1 MLRSGNTARIARNTL
16 LLYIRMAVVMLVSLY
31 TGRVVLNVLGVAD
44 YGVYNVVS
52 GIVVL
57 FSFLNTALSNSS
69 QRYLSITVAEGDKA
83 GLENTFAVCLAL
95 HLMLA
100 AVILALCE
108 TVGLYYVRHYLSVP
122 EGKEQLAVATFHLA
136 VAATCANVLRVPFYA
151 VLISFENMS
160 AVAYQSMLEA
170 ALKLGGVLLLP
181 FIPGEKLIVYSMT
194 LLAVYVL
201 VLLSFA
207 LFALIR
213 YHIALRRVSD
223 WRLLREFT
231 GFSGWNMLGGVADVT
246 YQQGTNL
253 LINHFCGVTVNAA
266 VGIMNQVRTA
276 VYSFV
281 YNLQLAANPQIIKS
295 YSSGDLQWFYSL
307 ISLVSRAGYALM
319 LMMGLPMILNMD
331 YVLDL
336 WLVSVP
342 EYAVQFCRLILIF
355 CIVDSLTG
363 PLWVAMQASGKISFY
378 TLATGFAVLLNLPLS
393 YVALKAG
400 YEPASVYLIQIF
412 LCAISLVIKLLFV
425 RSKVGLSLAAFF
437 KEVILPLLAVTV
449 ISVSATWLA
458 GFRPDGIFKLLITLL
473 VSFLSVSA
481 SMFYIGLK
489 PGERLALKAKIRSWL
504 RR

>member
-1 MLRSGNTARIARNTL
+1 
-16 LLYIRMAVVMLVSLY
+16 
-31 TGRVVLNVLGVAD
+31 
-44 YGVYNVVS
+44 
-52 GIVVL
+52 
-57 FSFLNTALSNSS
+57 
-69 QRYLSITVAEGDKA
+69 
-83 GLENTFAVCLAL
+83 
-95 HLMLA
+95 
-100 AVILALCE
+100 
-108 TVGLYYVRHYLSVP
+108 
-122 EGKEQLAVATFHLA
+122 
-136 VAATCANVLRVPFYA
+136 
-151 VLISFENMS
+151 
-160 AVAYQSMLEA
+160 
-170 ALKLGGVLLLP
+170 
-181 FIPGEKLIVYSMT
+181 
-194 LLAVYVL
+194 
-201 VLLSFA
+201 
-207 LFALIR
+207 
-213 YHIALRRVSD
+213 
-223 WRLLREFT
+223 
-231 GFSGWNMLGGVADVT
+231 
-246 YQQGTNL
+246 
-253 LINHFCGVTVNAA
+253 
-266 VGIMNQVRTA
+266 MNQVRTA

-425 RSKVGLSLAAFF
+425 RSKAGLSLAAFF

-449 ISVSATWLA
+449 VSVSATWLA
-458 GFRPDGIFKLLITLL
+458 GFWSDGIFKLLITLL

>member
-31 TGRVVLNVLGVAD
+31 TGRVVLNVLGVID

-83 GLENTFAVCLAL
+83 GIENTFSVCLAL
-95 HLMLA
+95 HMMLA
-100 AVILALCE
+100 AVILVLCE

-122 EGKEQLAVATFHLA
+122 EGKEQLAVVTFHLA

-160 AVAYQSMLEA
+160 AVAYLSILEA
-170 ALKLGGVLLLP
+170 VLKLGGVLLLP
-181 FIPGEKLIVYSMT
+181 FIPGEKLIIYSLT

-201 VLLSFA
+201 VLLFFA
-207 LFALIR
+207 AFSLIR
-213 YHIALRRVSD
+213 YRIALRRVSD

-231 GFSGWNMLGGVADVT
+231 GFSGWNMLGGVADVA

-253 LINHFCGVTVNAA
+253 LINNFFGVTVNAA
-266 VGIMNQVRTA
+266 VGVMNQVRTA
-276 VYSFV
+276 VYSLV
-281 YNLQLAANPQIIKS
+281 YNMQLAANPQIIKS
-295 YSSGDLQWFYSL
+295 YSAGDKQWFQTL

-342 EYAVQFCRLILIF
+342 EYAVQICRLILVF

-363 PLWVAMQASGKISFY
+363 PLWVSMQATGRISLY
-378 TLATGFAVLLNLPLS
+378 SSVTGIILLLNLPFS
-393 YVALKAG
+393 CFALKAG
-400 YEPASVYLIQIF
+400 CPPWTVYVIQII
-412 LCAISLVIKLLFV
+412 LCVV
-425 RSKVGLSLAAFF
+425 SLAVKLKFASHYAGLMFGTYIRTT
-437 KEVILPLLAVTV
+437 VLPLLAVTA
-449 ISVSATWLA
+449 ISVAVTYVA
-458 GFRPDGIFKLLITLL
+458 GLWNSGFFRLFLTSL
-473 VSFLSVSA
+473 VGFLSVSA
-481 SMFYIGLK
+481 SMFYIGLR
-489 PGERLALKAKIRSWL
+489 PDERVKLKSFIRRKL